1 MLMTCSRLDPDDHI
15 VWWKRCQRFSPKHLA
30 EYAPVVEE
38 AVEETAEETAEEG
51 LKNGVEEGEEKK
63 AARDVAEDTEG
74 QIAE

>member
-38 AVEETAEETAEEG
+38 AVEETAEEG